1 MTNGLITSS
10 GTDTE
15 NFMQPAAPNHVSN
28 HVSKWTAVLLLVFV
42 NILWGLS
49 FPITKTINLQ
59 VDRHFDIV
67 AEDSSSALR
76 LSAAAWLI
84 LLRFTSAFLI
94 FAIVLPQILRRA
106 RIAEWWAGIQI
117 GVFFYIGLILQII
130 ALATIPASRSGFLTS
145 LVAVFTPVLTA
156 ILLRVRPRLPVIV
169 GVVVALLGVAVLTGL
184 VVGSESGFSLAAD
197 AWQAWTPGDTLTTLG
212 AVFFAGQIMLVDY
225 HGKRLDAAALTPG
238 MFVSTAV
245 FALFTFLL
253 ANPFVTETS
262 PSGWLALSIRPQ
274 FWLLILALSVL
285 SSVVAFNLMNTYQHY
300 VSASQAGIIYTLE
313 PVFASM
319 AAMIL
324 PGLLSTAIGVDYA
337 NERLVMPMFIGGGL
351 IILANLISLWPAPM
365 KVDELTHQWVE
376 EVDVPIVSHTENSEN
391 PPDEQAGSNQ

>member
-1 MTNGLITSS
+1 MTSGLNTSS

-15 NFMQPAAPNHVSN
+15 TVMQHPAPH

-59 VDRHFDIV
+59 VDRHFGV
-67 AEDSSSALR
+67 TAEASSSALR
-76 LSAAAWLI
+76 LTAAAWLI

-94 FAIVLPQILRRA
+94 FALVFPKILRRA
-106 RIAEWWAGIQI
+106 KAAEWWAGTQI
-117 GVFFYIGLILQII
+117 GTFFYVGLILQII

-156 ILLRVRPRLPVIV
+156 ILLRVRPRLPVIF
-169 GVVVALLGVAVLTGL
+169 GVVVALFGVAVLTGL
-184 VVGSESGFSLAAD
+184 VVGSESGFVFAAD

-212 AVFFAGQIMLVDY
+212 AIFFAGQIMLVDY

-238 MFVSTAV
+238 MFVSTAA
-245 FALFTFLL
+245 FALITFLVV
-253 ANPFVTETS
+253 NSFIPETS
-262 PSGWLALSIRPQ
+262 PSGWLSLSFKPQ
-274 FWLLILALSVL
+274 FWLLILVLSVF

-313 PVFASM
+313 PVFASV

-324 PGLLSTAIGVDYA
+324 PGLLSAAIGVDYA
-337 NERLVMPMFIGGGL
+337 NELLVMPMFIGGGL
-351 IILANLISLWPAPM
+351 IIVANLISLWPAPM
-365 KVDELTHQWVE
+365 KLDETTHELVE
-376 EVDVPIVSHTENSEN
+376 MVDVPIVSHTETPETTGSEQTNSN
-391 PPDEQAGSNQ
+391 

>member
-1 MTNGLITSS
+1 VTNGLITSS

-15 NFMQPAAPNHVSN
+15 NFMQPAASN

-84 LLRFTSAFLI
+84 LIRFTSAFII
-94 FAIVLPQILRRA
+94 FAIVFRQILRRA

-245 FALFTFLL
+245 FAFFTFLL

-274 FWLLILALSVL
+274 FWLLILALSIF

-313 PVFASM
+313 PVFASI

-324 PGLLSTAIGVDYA
+324 PGLLSAAIGVDYA
-337 NERLVMPMFIGGGL
+337 NERLVMPMLIGGSL
-351 IILANLISLWPAPM
+351 IIVANLISLWPAPM
-365 KVDELTHQWVE
+365 KIDETTHQWVE
-376 EVDVPIVSHTENSEN
+376 EVDVPIVSHTDNSEN
-391 PPDEQAGSNQ
+391 PTNEQHR